1 MVSEGLYGSN
11 VITHCCL
18 ESHGSTAEWPDKDHL
33 FVHISTQN
41 VSGVPSQMAE
51 PLGVPAANVRVHQD
65 HIGGGFGSKFSADRW
80 DITAAKLSRKA
91 GGKPVRLMLERDA
104 ELQVAGA
111 RPSAYARVKLGAKK
125 DGTITAWQSQSWG
138 TGGPGGGG
146 SPPLPYVFAV
156 PNQRKEHTSIRNNIG
171 PARAWR
177 APNHPQAA
185 VITMGAMDDL
195 AAKLNLDPMDLWLK
209 NIAMTG
215 ARRQTYEE
223 EFAVAADLI
232 GWKQKW
238 RPRGQNVSRQ
248 HSARPGIVAPYLG
261 RTRPRQSM

>member
-1 MVSEGLYGSN
+1 MSVNLGVLYRDTGCLADADKAFSEADVVSEGLYGSN

-65 HIGGGFGSKFSADRW
+65 HVGGGFGSKFSADRW

-91 GGKPVRLMLERDA
+91 RGKPVRLMLERDA

-138 TGGPGGGG
+138 SPVAAPYSSYRSLTSVSSAPGTELKPG
-146 SPPLPYVFAV
+146 
-156 PNQRKEHTSIRNNIG
+156 
-171 PARAWR
+171 RAILYPWR
-177 APNHPQAA
+177 AP
-185 VITMGAMDDL
+185 L
-195 AAKLNLDPMDLWLK
+195 
-209 NIAMTG
+209 
-215 ARRQTYEE
+215 
-223 EFAVAADLI
+223 
-232 GWKQKW
+232 
-238 RPRGQNVSRQ
+238 VSP
-248 HSARPGIVAPYLG
+248 SA
-261 RTRPRQSM
+261 